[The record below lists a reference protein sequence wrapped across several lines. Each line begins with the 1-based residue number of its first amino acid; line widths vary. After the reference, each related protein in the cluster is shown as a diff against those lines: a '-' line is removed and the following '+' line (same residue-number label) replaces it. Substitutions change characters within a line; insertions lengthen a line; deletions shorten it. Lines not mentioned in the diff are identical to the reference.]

1 MSKQYNVNLAFTA
14 DTAKAKSQM
23 NDLQNQLQKLMSS
36 SKLELGIEKEVQ
48 GANKAIAELS
58 THLQQATNMRT
69 GTLDFSKFNQSIK
82 QSGTSLQEYGR
93 TLMSLGSQGQ
103 QAFMSLTQAVMNSE
117 VPIRRTNTMLKEMGV
132 TLANTVKWQLSSS
145 MIHGFMG
152 AVQSAY
158 GYAQDLNASLND
170 IRIVTGQN
178 VEQMAR
184 FATEANKAARALS
197 STTTEYTNA
206 SLIYYQQGLSDQQV
220 KERTDITIKMA
231 NVAKQS
237 AETVSDQMT
246 AVWNN
251 FYDGSKSLEHYADVM
266 TALGA
271 ATASSTDEIAGGL
284 EKFAAV
290 ADTIGLS
297 YEYAASALATITS
310 NTRQSEEVV
319 GTALKTI
326 FARIQGLKLGE
337 TLEDGLD
344 LNKYSEALQTVGI
357 SVFDTNGELKRMDN
371 ILDEMGAK
379 WDNLSKAQQVAL
391 AQTVAGVRQYNQL
404 VSLMDEWDSG
414 DSDSFMANLNTA
426 NTSSGALQ
434 EQADIYAESWEAAQ
448 DRVTA
453 ALEGVY
459 NSLIKDEF
467 FIDFLNSI
475 EKIIGFVDDLIDRLG
490 GLKGVMAAIGA
501 IITKVFSE
509 QLSKGLSNM
518 AYNLKMMTEAGRQS
532 VAKEKKAF
540 ITDAKERL
548 ANMEDDG
555 SPTVHTTAAEAY
567 DAQLSRQQQL
577 LDNSHK
583 LNEVE
588 KQTVQM
594 LMDQLKAKGDLAIAT
609 AKEVDLARQ
618 KQSDATEVL
627 YAKASSKA
635 KKAGTDFDTK
645 VVVEQ
650 SRYLRE
656 SAIATEQLRISLEG
670 VRTAG
675 KASSQS
681 AQEMKNIF
689 TQLQTALPD
698 VVFDKHITDAN
709 ELIEQLQV
717 LDTNSEEWKQTLEQI
732 QGLMRGISQGIKD
745 GAADALGANADD
757 IDKYTNAVEHSTA
770 VENKHKQSK
779 QGIVKANKD
788 VEDAINSAKGAQ
800 LKWSDLMVTSAQ
812 LAMNTAMA
820 FSMLGSTIDT
830 LKDPDASG
838 WEKFTSVLMTF
849 GMLVPTLISSWTALK
864 TLISAETIVKVA
876 NALATLGQAAAER
889 KLNKE
894 KSGSYK
900 ITKENIKN
908 TIEDTKNKVKN
919 GAKNRGQSFK
929 DNWNKTAFEKQGGT
943 LHKNGTSSLKG
954 RQGIVGKEETSK
966 LLSSAGKSAAK
977 GLGTTA
983 LSITAIAAGIAILA
997 GGIAWGV
1004 KQAHKAEEAI
1014 KEAQKTVEELKT
1026 QLETVKSSYQE
1037 FSSQVSNFESASKG
1051 IEGLTKGTREYKDA
1065 VFEANQAAMA
1075 LIESNKDLKYTVKDG
1090 VITFEDGELD
1100 RALKQSQQAV
1110 VAASAAKT
1118 AGDQALLKAQEAKS
1132 VRDMSRKIDSKS
1144 DNKQEIG
1151 NVLGA
1156 GGVGLA
1162 SGAAIGAGI
1171 GGLVGGSVSIGILTL
1186 PAAAIG
1192 AIVGGIVG
1200 GIGGIVTGIVGNEST
1215 GAAVD
1220 AESEAL
1226 YKIAKAYEND
1236 SSILAK
1242 DKDSLK
1248 EFLSK
1253 SIEEGGLG
1261 IDDADLV
1268 NALAEDTGALRELIT
1283 EINANTAA
1291 INAQNDAIAAQAL
1304 TGEDFVVNSEFADAI
1319 IDRSG
1324 DAYGNKVEEI
1334 LNSESMK
1341 NLGTLGISKA
1351 SETNA
1356 EAKKV
1361 FDLYLKSAGLSDKGY
1376 QLKDTKGTDSN
1387 REFIYLD
1394 ENNNEQTVSLE
1405 TMQYTI
1411 ASAYALDELVSIARD
1426 ISKDFN
1432 RLFNDKKDASSQALL
1447 SFLTTGGFGEAT
1459 KEELDSLIKDMAA
1472 QGGAENLLKSFFGD
1486 DLQEVASRYGYSTA
1500 EEFITDFELAIS
1512 QGSKEWNNINIEG
1525 LTEDIKKKLKLS
1537 AAKSFEEIQ
1546 KFMDSNAEGIS
1557 KSFSQMLDAIASQI
1571 RPEDQKEFLEK
1582 IINIDWSKFDAG
1594 YEVIDI
1600 LSDMGYE
1607 LDISSSSFEDWVNTI
1622 NTSTLALYDFG
1633 AEMKNI
1639 EAIKESVEDLQVGD
1653 IISEEDY
1660 IRLKKFNSELANYFQ
1675 LLATGEYRFVG
1686 DPLDLQQT
1694 IQEEEQ
1700 NTYKKAIDKTEVSFE
1715 NIKKRKEHQEIAE
1728 EYDGYNYLSESA
1740 GVTTTEKVKAKQVKA
1755 GYQAGADLINGII
1768 SSAGFGGGDGL
1779 AVMEDW
1785 FGDKIYTE
1793 VETGEV
1799 KEYFDLDKELY
1810 QKQIGFLKAVNADL
1824 EGIEQDLDKV
1834 QQADVDK
1841 VNEKIK
1847 SYTDQGVSDDEYE
1860 KAWAAQNQA
1869 ELEYARSAR
1878 DAQERDQMLDDEKI
1892 GEDMAALAGYEAHL
1906 AEKWEDIDPKEVEE
1920 YADSLMDAAKS
1931 SELLSDELANNIE
1944 AAEDVALYT
1953 KKMNQGIQ
1961 KLSDGIEDWS
1971 SVINESDEASQEYS
1985 EAMKDV
1991 KNAMSDVLGVSE
2003 DFLSD
2008 QFIVDNMNDIKKAA
2022 EGDAEAIDRLA
2033 IAAGKD
2039 ILVNL
2044 ELEDENVREDLYK
2057 LHDQLAAE
2065 IPNIEVGAT
2074 LNDGNFLRK
2083 AAEIVETAQMSV
2095 EQANA
2100 YFRSMGFEA
2109 NFETKQVPVETKQP
2123 IVETST
2129 HDGGT
2134 ENVTYTQVNPDGST
2148 SEMTVPMV
2156 KTIQT
2161 SKTIGYTTSTEM
2173 MEVPALTTDGG
2184 DPNFTLTRTNA
2195 GAMNNSSSSN
2205 PGGKKSGG
2213 GGGGGS
2219 KPKKTAD
2226 ARKSKDDYVERYKEI
2241 NDQLDD
2247 VRDKMEDANRVA
2259 STLWGPARIKEM
2271 QKVSQQMEK
2280 ELKLTR
2286 DQTKAAKEYLKL
2298 DKENLKDT
2306 LSDASADGVNLGF
2319 SFEALDFDANNNIT
2333 NIESIENKIFEQRE
2347 ALLDSFGSEM
2357 DEGEQEQLEAF
2368 DKWADKFKE
2377 ALSKYDDTKELIEDL
2392 ENEAAEQLLAWQENN
2407 YEMLN
2412 IQLEVELTVDD
2423 TQLREVE
2430 YYLSKTSDDIWGMYE
2445 AAVLMTGLNADGTSS
2460 GQNSQ
2465 LNTWVGQLD
2474 TYQQQYDDLVTQYT
2488 TIDPE
2493 TGETYINQAQFIE
2506 GLQTLQDGL
2515 YGTLENLNQL
2525 DDSMIHYYGDTLAAA
2540 QEELSVYTDMM
2551 DHHNDTLDHYKNL
2564 LDLFGQSKDYEKM
2577 GLILEA
2583 QVETAENAAAVSKA
2597 NYEMLAA
2604 EAEAKKAAWDAIQND
2619 KTASDLDKEMA
2630 KQQWLDAQAAANQA
2644 QNDMLEDA
2652 EAWAQALKDVLE
2664 NELAE
2669 LADILDE
2676 ALSGDFGSIDS
2687 MMTAMDR
2694 AKSLQEE
2701 FLTTTNQVYETN
2713 KLMNQAQQ
2721 EIDKTTNTV
2730 AKRRMKSFI
2739 EETQNLQNKNKLS
2752 KFELEMQQAKYDLL
2766 LAEIALE
2773 EAQNA
2778 KSTVRLQRDSEG
2790 NFGYVYTADQNAVA
2804 DAEQKVADAQNN
2816 LYNIGLEGAN
2826 EYAEKYA
2833 QTIQEMNDAVTALT
2847 EAWLNN
2853 EIKSKEEYEQ
2863 KMLELEEYYGE
2874 KLMQYSELRS
2884 IALTADTN
2892 IMRDAW
2898 SQDFASMTAN
2908 TQQWMTSVDTYVQGV
2923 IGSFGRYQSGI
2934 NTIETEVGL
2943 DLKSLKDK
2951 TKDITTEN
2959 DNLAKSITK
2968 KGGLLDA
2975 MKKEITKVDNLTKE
2989 YKKLRK
2995 EIQDNIDAAEDLA
3008 RAMGKTIETESD
3020 DDESNNLQPTNTKC
3034 PKCGKEGC
3042 KGDCKPDDGAGGGDT
3057 QGNNTLEAGDKV
3069 TCPSTIYESSNSKTG
3084 ESTSYTGKTLYIQKI
3099 NGKVEHKGRVHL
3111 GTEATYKKGSNDVGW
3126 VNIDDI
3132 KGYDTGGYTG
3142 EWGPDGKFAVLHE
3155 KEIVLNK
3162 EDTANLLSSMEVL
3175 NSIISTID
3183 LYSANA
3189 QLGNLLSSPAY
3200 NAPKET
3206 ETLEQNVH
3214 IEASFPGVSDHSEI
3228 EEALNNLVN
3237 KASQFIHRN
3246 K

>member
-178 VEQMAR
+178 VDQMAR
-184 FATEANKAARALS
+184 FASEANKAARALS

-206 SLIYYQQGLSDQQV
+206 SLIYYQQGLNDQQV

-284 EKFAAV
+284 EKFAAI

-297 YEYAASALATITS
+297 YEYAAAALATITS

-357 SVFDTNGELKRMDN
+357 SIFDTNGELKRMDN
-371 ILDEMGAK
+371 ILNEMGAK

-414 DSDSFMANLNTA
+414 DSDSFIANLNTA

-453 ALEGVY
+453 ALESIY
-459 NSLIKDEF
+459 TSLIKDEF

-475 EKIIGFVDDLIDRLG
+475 EKIIGFVDDLIDKMG
-490 GLKGVMAAIGA
+490 GLKGVMAAIGV

-518 AYNLKMMTEAGRQS
+518 AYNLKMMTNVGRQS

-555 SPTVHTTAAEAY
+555 SPTVHAAAAEAY

-577 LDNSHK
+577 LDNAHK
-583 LNEVE
+583 LNETE

-618 KQSDATEVL
+618 KQSDASEVL
-627 YAKASSKA
+627 YAKAASKA
-635 KKAGTDFDTK
+635 KKTGTVFDTK

-650 SRYLRE
+650 SRYLKE
-656 SAIATEQLRISLEG
+656 SAIATEQLRTSLEG

-689 TQLQTALPD
+689 AQLQKALPD
-698 VVFDKHITDAN
+698 VISEDDLRDAN
-709 ELIEQLQV
+709 QLIDYLQT
-717 LDTNSEEWKQTLEQI
+717 LDKSSEDWQQTLEQI
-732 QGLMRGISQGIKD
+732 QGLMRGIVQGVKD
-745 GAADALGANADD
+745 SAGDVLGATVDD
-757 IDKYTNAVEHSTA
+757 IDKYTDSVEHSTE
-770 VENKHKQSK
+770 VEHKHKQSK
-779 QGIVKANKD
+779 KGIVKANKD
-788 VEDAINSAKGAQ
+788 VEDAIDNARGAQ
-800 LKWSDLMVTSAQ
+800 LKWSDLLVNSAQ
-812 LAMNTAMA
+812 IAMNAAMA
-820 FSMLGSTIDT
+820 FSSLSGMIDT

-838 WEKFTSVLMTF
+838 WEKFSSVLMTF
-849 GMLVPTLISSWTALK
+849 GMLIPALVNSWSALK
-864 TLISAETIVKVA
+864 TLISAETVEKIANVA
-876 NALATLGQAAAER
+876 ATIAQVGAE
-889 KLNKE
+889 KALNKE
-894 KSGSYK
+894 KGLSK
-900 ITKENIKN
+900 LTTEKNIEE
-908 TIEDTKNKVKN
+908 THEDTKRKRKDIWNQKSKADWDKVDDATKTKYREKYLESQGYKRYGN
-919 GAKNRGQSFK
+919 EKGGAFKWSKTGPKGAASANSLAGADPSIDAGAKELF
-929 DNWNKTAFEKQGGT
+929 
-943 LHKNGTSSLKG
+943 
-954 RQGIVGKEETSK
+954 GK
-966 LLSSAGKSAAK
+966 AGAKSI
-977 GLGTTA
+977 TTFG
-983 LSITAIAAGIAILA
+983 LSIAAIAAGIAVLA
-997 GGIAWGV
+997 GGIAWGI
-1004 KQAHKAEEAI
+1004 KQANKAEEAI
-1014 KEAQKTVEELKT
+1014 QKAQETVNELKT
-1026 QLETVKSSYQE
+1026 QLDTVKSSYEE
-1037 FSSQVSNFESASKG
+1037 FNNQVSTFESASKG
-1051 IEGLTKGTREYKDA
+1051 IEGLTKGTQEYRDA

-1075 LIESNKDLKYTVKDG
+1075 LIESNSSLKYSIKDG

-1100 RALKQSQQAV
+1100 RALQNSQKAV

-1118 AGDQALLKAQEAKS
+1118 AGDQALLKAKEAKQI
-1132 VRDMSRKIDSKS
+1132 RDLARDTTSKS
-1144 DNKQEIG
+1144 DDGMQAANLAG
-1151 NVLGA
+1151 SALTGVSGGA
-1156 GGVGLA
+1156 L
-1162 SGAAIGAGI
+1162 IGAGI
-1171 GGLVGGSVSIGILTL
+1171 GGIFGGGALSWLTAPVGAMI
-1186 PAAAIG
+1186 
-1192 AIVGGIVG
+1192 
-1200 GIGGIVTGIVGNEST
+1200 
-1215 GAAVD
+1215 GAAVGGLGGLITGLVGNDSTGVAGD
-1220 AESEAL
+1220 AETQAIQ
-1226 YKIAKAYEND
+1226 KIAKAYQQD

-1242 DKDSLK
+1242 DKDKLI
-1248 EFLSK
+1248 EYLSN
-1253 SIEEGGLG
+1253 SEEKGGLG
-1261 IDDADLV
+1261 IDKELAT
-1268 NALAEDTGALRELIT
+1268 ALAEDTGALNNLTAEL
-1283 EINANTAA
+1283 AKNTAA
-1291 INAQNDAIAAQAL
+1291 INAQNDAVAASALGDKDFIA
-1304 TGEDFVVNSEFADAI
+1304 NSEYGDAI
-1319 IDRSG
+1319 IDRAG
-1324 DAYGNKVEEI
+1324 DAYGNMVDEALAGLENYGKD
-1334 LNSESMK
+1334 
-1341 NLGTLGISKA
+1341 GISKG
-1351 SETNA
+1351 SGVNDKA
-1356 EAKKV
+1356 EQV
-1361 FDLYLKSAGLSDKGY
+1361 FEDYLKAAGLDKKGY
-1376 QLKDTKGTDSN
+1376 KLKDTTGTDEE
-1387 REFIYLD
+1387 RQFVYLD
-1394 ENNNEQTVSLE
+1394 ENNNEQTISLE
-1405 TMQYTI
+1405 TMQYTM
-1411 ASAYALDELVSIARD
+1411 ASAQALSRLEQIAAQMA
-1426 ISKDFN
+1426 IDFN
-1432 RLFNDKKDASSQALL
+1432 KWANDEDPTSQAIL
-1447 SFLTTGGFGEAT
+1447 SFLTTGAFGDAT
-1459 KEELDSLIKDMAA
+1459 KGEYDAISKQVNQA
-1472 QGGAENLLKSFFGD
+1472 GGAEAYLSQKLGD
-1486 DLQEVASRYGYSTA
+1486 LEKAAEKYGYANADALVTA
-1500 EEFITDFELAIS
+1500 FELALS
-1512 QGSKEWNNINIEG
+1512 QGASDWSNINIPG
-1525 LTEDIKKKLKLS
+1525 ITEKVKQNLNLS
-1537 AAKSFEEIQ
+1537 VAKTFEEIVEL
-1546 KFMDSNAEGIS
+1546 MDVNSSGEKAG
-1557 KSFSQMLDAIASQI
+1557 Q
-1571 RPEDQKEFLEK
+1571 EFLEGVNNIVQAVDPKDQEELFSK
-1582 IINIDWSKFDAG
+1582 IVQIDWSKFNAG
-1594 YEVIDI
+1594 YEVLDI
-1600 LSDMGYE
+1600 LKDMGYT
-1607 LDISSSSFEDWVNTI
+1607 ITEDSIPAIQAFVDNA
-1622 NTSTLALYDFG
+1622 NKGALALYDFG
-1633 AEMKNI
+1633 AEIDKINAVKDIAKDI
-1639 EAIKESVEDLQVGD
+1639 EVGA

-1660 IRLKKFNSELANYFQ
+1660 KLLLDYNKGLEKYFH
-1675 LLATGEYRFVG
+1675 LLATGEARMIG
-1686 DPLDLQQT
+1686 DPLDFQQK
-1694 IQEEEQ
+1694 IEEIEQ
-1700 NTYKKAIDKTEVSFE
+1700 LTYKEAMTNTKASYENILKRREYSEKAEEHGGYSNLTLSAGSTVAGENVVRDANGFEKFVGYLGEGLSGVSAAKVTDTFRQIIHTDDDTEPGEDVYTFNSTLYQSQLEFLKSVGADITDINQDLATVSQEQADEVSKLVAKYADMDVSEEDVEKAESDILGAEIEYGRTAKNAQQLDTMFE
-1715 NIKKRKEHQEIAE
+1715 NKEISDEA
-1728 EYDGYNYLSESA
+1728 YNTVQLESA
-1740 GVTTTEKVKAKQVKA
+1740 TKEKW
-1755 GYQAGADLINGII
+1755 
-1768 SSAGFGGGDGL
+1768 GDMD
-1779 AVMEDW
+1779 VQ
-1785 FGDKIYTE
+1785 E
-1793 VETGEV
+1793 VED
-1799 KEYFDLDKELY
+1799 Y
-1810 QKQIGFLKAVNADL
+1810 A
-1824 EGIEQDLDKV
+1824 EG
-1834 QQADVDK
+1834 
-1841 VNEKIK
+1841 
-1847 SYTDQGVSDDEYE
+1847 
-1860 KAWAAQNQA
+1860 
-1869 ELEYARSAR
+1869 
-1878 DAQERDQMLDDEKI
+1878 
-1892 GEDMAALAGYEAHL
+1892 
-1906 AEKWEDIDPKEVEE
+1906 
-1920 YADSLMDAAKS
+1920 LMEAAKNS
-1931 SELLSDELANNIE
+1931 DLLDESLASNME
-1944 AAEDVALYT
+1944 AAEDVALYV

-1961 KLSDGIEDWS
+1961 KLSEGFEDWKS
-1971 SVINESDEASQEYS
+1971 ILDKSDESS
-1985 EAMKDV
+1985 EEFVDAMRDTKD
-1991 KNAMSDVLGVSE
+1991 AMSDVLGVSE
-2003 DFLSD
+2003 DFISNK
-2008 QFIVDNMNDIKKAA
+2008 FILDHLEDIEKAA
-2022 EGDAEAIDRLA
+2022 EGDADAIDRLA
-2033 IAAGKD
+2033 AALAQEIILD
-2039 ILVNL
+2039 ITVDGSQA
-2044 ELEDENVREDLYK
+2044 EKEA
-2057 LHDQLAAE
+2057 LAAHE
-2065 IPNIEVGAT
+2065 SLSSLLEGKKVGFTVTADMDNTDIIDAANEVVS
-2074 LNDGNFLRK
+2074 
-2083 AAEIVETAQMSV
+2083 AAQMTVAEAQAYFNSLGYEPTFVTEEKDVEQRVPITHTKTTIVESGTDDNGAPYFHTATSSWQD
-2095 EQANA
+2095 
-2100 YFRSMGFEA
+2100 GFDTFTGKMDVVALSSDGTPKIESL
-2109 NFETKQVPVETKQP
+2109 TKK
-2123 IVETST
+2123 S
-2129 HDGGT
+2129 
-2134 ENVTYTQVNPDGST
+2134 S
-2148 SEMTVPMV
+2148 
-2156 KTIQT
+2156 
-2161 SKTIGYTTSTEM
+2161 
-2173 MEVPALTTDGG
+2173 
-2184 DPNFTLTRTNA
+2184 
-2195 GAMNNSSSSN
+2195 GAMNNNSSSN
-2205 PGGKKSGG
+2205 PGGKSSKG

-2226 ARKSKDDYVERYKEI
+2226 ERKSKDDYVERYKEI

-2247 VRDKMEDANRVA
+2247 VKDKMEDANRAA
-2259 STLWGPARIKEM
+2259 SALWGPARLKEM
-2271 QKVSQQMEK
+2271 KKVSQQMEK

-2286 DQTKAAKEYLKL
+2286 EKTKEAKEYLKA
-2298 DKENLKDT
+2298 DKKNLSKT

-2319 SFEALDFDANNNIT
+2319 SFGALDFDANDNIT
-2333 NIESIENKIFEQRE
+2333 NIESIQNKIFQQRE

-2357 DEGEQEQLEAF
+2357 DEGEQEQLAAF

-2392 ENEAAEQLLAWQENN
+2392 ENEAEEQLLAWQENN
-2407 YEMLN
+2407 FDTLN
-2412 IQLEVELTVDD
+2412 FQLEVELTVDD
-2423 TQLREVE
+2423 SQLREVE
-2430 YYLSKTSDDIWGMYE
+2430 YYLSKSSDDIWGMYE
-2445 AAVLMTGLNADGTSS
+2445 AAVLMTGLNSDGTSS

-2465 LNTWVGQLD
+2465 MATWLGQLD

-2488 TIDPE
+2488 TINPE
-2493 TGETYINQAQFIE
+2493 TGATYINQAQFIE

-2551 DHHNDTLDHYKNL
+2551 DHHAGVLDHYKNL

-2577 GLILEA
+2577 GTVLEA
-2583 QVETAENAAAVSKA
+2583 QVEVAENAAAVSKA

-2604 EAEAKKAAWDAIQND
+2604 EAEAKKAAWETIQKD
-2619 KTASDLDKEMA
+2619 KNASDFDKELA

-2652 EAWAQALKDVLE
+2652 AAWAQALKDVLE

-2713 KLMNQAQQ
+2713 KLMNQAQK

-2752 KFELEMQQAKYDLL
+2752 KFELDMQQAKYDLL

-2833 QTIQEMNDAVTALT
+2833 QTVQEMNDAVTALT
-2847 EAWLNN
+2847 EAWLNK
-2853 EIKSKEEYEQ
+2853 EITSKEEYEE

-2898 SQDFASMTAN
+2898 SQDFASMTTK
-2908 TQQWMTSVDTYVQGV
+2908 TQQWMTSVDKYVQGV

-2934 NTIETEVGL
+2934 DTIETQVGL
-2943 DLKSLKDK
+2943 DLTSLKDK

-2995 EIQDNIDAAEDLA
+2995 EIQDNITAAENLA

-3020 DDESNNLQPTNTKC
+3020 DDESNDLQPTNQKC
-3034 PKCGKEGC
+3034 PKCGKVGC
-3042 KGDCKPDDGAGGGDT
+3042 KGNCKPDDGGGDT
-3057 QGNNTLEAGDKV
+3057 SGNNVPEAGDKV
-3069 TCPSTIYESSNSKTG
+3069 TCPSTIYESSDSKTG

-3099 NGKVEHKGRVHL
+3099 NGKVEHNGRVHL
-3111 GTEATYKKGSNDVGW
+3111 GTAATYKKGSNDVGW
-3126 VNIDDI
+3126 VNLSDI
-3132 KGYDTGGYTG
+3132 KGFDTGGYTG

-3200 NAPKET
+3200 NVPKET